1 MGKKPSKIEKIA
13 YHEAGHAVACHLLRR
28 AFTRVSIIP
37 DDDSLGGVEY
47 PKIRVKG
54 LDLEKLNEG
63 PVERFLIR
71 EKLEKRLERRKEKEI
86 LIRFS

>member
-13 YHEAGHAVACHLLRR
+13 YHEAGHAVACHLLWR

-37 DDDSLGGVEY
+37 DDDSLSRVEY

-54 LDLEKLNEG
+54 LDFENLDED

-71 EKLEKRLERRKEKEI
+71 EKLEKRLERRKE
-86 LIRFS
+86 

>member
-37 DDDSLGGVEY
+37 DDDSLGRVEY

-54 LDLEKLNEG
+54 LDFEILDED
-63 PVERFLIR
+63 PVEQIFNQGEI
-71 EKLEKRLERRKEKEI
+71 RKEIGKTQ
-86 LIRFS
+86 RKRNPN

>member
-37 DDDSLGGVEY
+37 DDDSLGRVEY

-54 LDLEKLNEG
+54 LDFEKLDED
-63 PVERFLIR
+63 PVEQLLIR
-71 EKLEKRLERRKEKEI
+71 
-86 LIRFS
+86 